1 MPTERTPPRRPR
13 RTGTE
18 RPQRETRPVEETPG
32 KLPPEKVSEPKN
44 PDAGVVPVEARL
56 ENSFRRYW
64 LSSKQ
69 RRARTEL
76 IWIGR
81 QQMICWHPNL
91 GEYALLGFQTRQ
103 RDGDPWEAE
112 VLERNEW
119 SQVRNCRLGWL
130 GGDDL
135 LAWEPG
141 KTEYRVFRLTR
152 ENPGRRR
159 GRKVLGA
166 EPKPAP
172 PLPLQEV
179 MAGNFAYPVR
189 KLASLGRRRLLAWND
204 SADTYEILRWKDGR
218 FSNLSSPMRLS
229 QVLPEEILGAGDGH
243 LYFTWAGR
251 NNVVAWNSQTQKAL
265 VLGFTNTLEAIPGG
279 LVFNYQNLGVT
290 GRDYAGPVAAF
301 AYQGSRRLLQ
311 WDGKEGFDVYFVRAP
326 EWNRDYL
333 WHYNLEDYLESY
345 PAVQDALTW
354 FHNGLEIGSAD
365 WDLHGLERLY
375 TMLSGFYWNFDEGKL
390 IDLSYRRQDPN
401 KAGPDLL
408 ARDGSIPVFK
418 PTDAEEI
425 YLAQAAQNLWAEMSG
440 QFGWHLAD
448 YKKEEL
454 ELLLNA
460 GKLFAEHPW
469 NGQKG
474 FRINGE
480 IYGDA
485 TPTDPEKSFQQIKKL
500 ELDQSTP
507 RESVFA
513 LYRWIRNHLCHGPG
527 IYMGNSALAAYGFE
541 GYPPLVQMMTR
552 LPNPQ
557 APGTPAR
564 FFAWSGCHSA
574 AGLMVGM
581 ARCLNIP
588 ARSWAT
594 WENDGSHGTHHGVDF
609 PTVRLFSK
617 HSDDFYADTYLL
629 DPTIEPSEIFEP
641 EEDYEQERDRYTRPP
656 TSGENRAGDW
666 QANSA
671 RKGLGHPTQRYL
683 SAYFYALTGPLG
695 HSAFVEIVRSSR
707 LSVEQAQGL
716 IDEFQP
722 NLQAAADEFATSSGL
737 AGSAAG
743 DALLQQ
749 WDGWTARR

>member
-1 MPTERTPPRRPR
+1 MPTERTTPRRPR
-13 RTGTE
+13 RTEPE
-18 RPQRETRPVEETPG
+18 RPQRETRPIKETPG

-44 PDAGVVPVEARL
+44 PDAGKVPVEARL
-56 ENSFRRYW
+56 ENSFRRHW
-64 LSSKQ
+64 LSSKR

-76 IWIGR
+76 VWIGR
-81 QQMICWHPNL
+81 KQMICWHPNL
-91 GEYALLGFQTRQ
+91 GEYALLRYHPTQ

-119 SQVRNCRLGWL
+119 PQARNCRLGWL
-130 GGDDL
+130 GGDEL

-172 PLPLQEV
+172 PLPLQQV
-179 MAGNFAYPVR
+179 MTGSFAYPVR
-189 KLASLGRRRLLAWND
+189 KLASLGRRRVLAWND
-204 SADTYEILRWKDGR
+204 SADTYEILRWKDGVL
-218 FSNLSSPMRLS
+218 SNISSPMRLS
-229 QVLPEEILGAGDGH
+229 QALPQEILGSGDGH

-251 NNVVAWNSQTQKAL
+251 NNLVAWNSQTQKAL

-279 LVFNYQNLGVT
+279 VIYNDPNLEAT
-290 GRDYAGPVAAF
+290 GRDYAGPVVAF
-301 AYQGSRRLLQ
+301 AYQGSRRLLH

-326 EWNRDYL
+326 LWIRDYL
-333 WHYNLEDYLESY
+333 WHYNLEDYLESH
-345 PAVQDALTW
+345 PAVQDAITW

-375 TMLSGFYWNFDEGKL
+375 TTLSSFYGDFDEGKP
-390 IDLSYRRQDPN
+390 IDLSYRRPDPN

-408 ARDGSIPVFK
+408 AKDGSVPVFK
-418 PTDAEEI
+418 PVDAEEL
-425 YLAQAAQNLWAEMSG
+425 YLAQAAHNLWAEMSS
-440 QFGWHLAD
+440 QFGWHLAE
-448 YKKEEL
+448 YRKEEL
-454 ELLLNA
+454 ELLLSA
-460 GKLFAEHPW
+460 GKLFAEHLF

-485 TPTDPEKSFQQIKKL
+485 TPTDPEKSFRQIKNLK
-500 ELDQSTP
+500 LDQPTP

-513 LYRWIRNHLCHGPG
+513 LCRWIRDHLRHGPG
-527 IYMGNSALAAYGFE
+527 IYMGSSALAAYGFE

-557 APGTPAR
+557 APGEPAR

-574 AGLMVGM
+574 AGLMAGM

-594 WENDGSHGTHHGVDF
+594 WENDGSHGTHNGVDF
-609 PTVRLFSK
+609 PTLKLFSK

-629 DPTIEPSEIFEP
+629 DPTIEPEEIFEP
-641 EEDYEQERDRYTRPP
+641 EAAYEQERDRYTRPP
-656 TSGENRAGDW
+656 TTGENRPAAW
-666 QANSA
+666 QASNL
-671 RKGLGHPTQRYL
+671 RKGLGHPTL
-683 SAYFYALTGPLG
+683 KHLGDFFYALSVNNGESWFLEVIRNNRMT
-695 HSAFVEIVRSSR
+695 VEEALALLNEYRP
-707 LSVEQAQGL
+707 GL
-716 IDEFQP
+716 E
-722 NLQAAADEFATSSGL
+722 AAAAAFTADSGL
-737 AGSAAG
+737 AGTAAAE
-743 DALLQQ
+743 ALYQELK
-749 WDGWTARR
+749 DWTAKR

>member
-1 MPTERTPPRRPR
+1 
-13 RTGTE
+13 
-18 RPQRETRPVEETPG
+18 
-32 KLPPEKVSEPKN
+32 LPPEKVNEPKN
-44 PDAGVVPVEARL
+44 PDAGKVPLEARL
-56 ENSFRRYW
+56 ENSFRRHW
-64 LSSKQ
+64 LSSK
-69 RRARTEL
+69 RRRSRTEL
-76 IWIGR
+76 FWIGKG
-81 QQMICWHPNL
+81 QMLCWQPNI
-91 GEYALLGFQTRQ
+91 GEYALLRFQRSQ

-112 VLERNEW
+112 VLDHGEW
-119 SQVRNCRLGWL
+119 PQARNCRLGWL

-141 KTEYRVFRLTR
+141 KAEYRVFSLTR
-152 ENPGRRR
+152 ESPVRRR

-172 PLPLQEV
+172 PLPLQQA

-189 KLASLGRRRLLAWND
+189 KLASLGRRRVLVWND

-218 FSNLSSPMRLS
+218 FSNLSNPMRLS
-229 QVLPEEILGAGDGH
+229 QALPQEILGAGDGH

-251 NNVVAWNSQTQKAL
+251 NNVVAWNSRVQKAL
-265 VLGFTNTLEAIPGG
+265 VLGFTNTLQALPGG
-279 LVFNYQNLGVT
+279 MIFDASNLEAT
-290 GRDYAGPVAAF
+290 GRDYTGPVVAF
-301 AYQGSRRLLQ
+301 AYQGSRRLLH

-333 WHYNLEDYLESY
+333 WHYDLEDYLESH
-345 PAVQDALTW
+345 PAVQDAISW

-375 TMLSGFYWNFDEGKL
+375 TTLSGFYWNLDEGKP

-408 ARDGSIPVFK
+408 ARDGSIPVLK

-425 YLAQAAQNLWAEMSG
+425 HLAQVAHNLWAEMSG

-448 YKKEEL
+448 YSKEEL

-460 GKLFAEHPW
+460 GKLFAEHPF

-480 IYGDA
+480 VYGEA

-500 ELDQSTP
+500 GLDQPTP
-507 RESVFA
+507 GESVFA
-513 LYRWIRNHLCHGPG
+513 LFRWIRNHLCHGPG

-552 LPNPQ
+552 LQNPQ
-557 APGTPAR
+557 APGTPGR

-609 PTVRLFSK
+609 PTLRLFSK
-617 HSDDFYADTYLL
+617 HSDDFYADPYLL
-629 DPTIEPSEIFEP
+629 DPTIEPGEIFEP
-641 EEDYEQERDRYTRPP
+641 EEDYEKERERYTRPP
-656 TSGENRAGDW
+656 TAGENRPGDW
-666 QANSA
+666 QASNV
-671 RKGLGHPTQRYL
+671 RKGLGHPTL
-683 SAYFYALTGPLG
+683 KHLGDFFY
-695 HSAFVEIVRSSR
+695 S
-707 LSVEQAQGL
+707 LSVNGGESWFLEVIRNNRLTVEEARALFNEYRPGL
-716 IDEFQP
+716 E
-722 NLQAAADEFATSSGL
+722 AAAMAFTADSGL
-737 AGSAAG
+737 AGTVAAE
-743 DALLQQ
+743 ALSQALNDWKAQ
-749 WDGWTARR
+749 R